1 MTVTLRYWSEDGDE
15 ETVDVSSVQL
25 LSQMTP
31 HPPSPLPKSAPA
43 SEKKPEKWTIPD
55 DPPGDFA

>member
-15 ETVDVSSVQL
+15 ETVDVPSARV
-25 LSQMTP
+25 LSQMAP
-31 HPPSPLPKSAPA
+31 HPPSQAPKRTPDT
-43 SEKKPEKWTIPD
+43 EDKPPKWTIPD